1 MRAGT
6 EPQKHPAL
14 SIEIEHALVAAL
26 RPEARRRDVSV
37 ARLVYDLLGMIA
49 ADGLVT
55 AVLDDDPPSPARR
68 GPGRPRSTDS
78 PTWLSVRLQQGQAMR
93 RRAGYRGSTSSSP
106 AHTVGLSFSG
116 GRPPGGGGAYC
127 A

>member
-1 MRAGT
+1 MHTGA
-6 EPQKHPAL
+6 EPPKHPAL

-55 AVLDDDPPSPARR
+55 AILDDDHPLPARR
-68 GPGRPRSTDS
+68 GAGR
-78 PTWLSVRLQQGQAMR
+78 
-93 RRAGYRGSTSSSP
+93 
-106 AHTVGLSFSG
+106 
-116 GRPPGGGGAYC
+116 
-127 A
+127 

>member
-37 ARLVYDLLGMIA
+37 ARLVYDLLGASPPTDWLPLSLMMI
-49 ADGLVT
+49 
-55 AVLDDDPPSPARR
+55 P
-68 GPGRPRSTDS
+68 
-78 PTWLSVRLQQGQAMR
+78 
-93 RRAGYRGSTSSSP
+93 RRAAVR
-106 AHTVGLSFSG
+106 A
-116 GRPPGGGGAYC
+116 GRRSADPQ
-127 A
+127 

>member
-1 MRAGT
+1 MHTGA
-6 EPQKHPAL
+6 EPPKHPAL

-55 AVLDDDPPSPARR
+55 AVLDDDPPSPATPKR
-68 GPGRPRSTDS
+68 
-78 PTWLSVRLQQGQAMR
+78 
-93 RRAGYRGSTSSSP
+93 
-106 AHTVGLSFSG
+106 
-116 GRPPGGGGAYC
+116 
-127 A
+127 